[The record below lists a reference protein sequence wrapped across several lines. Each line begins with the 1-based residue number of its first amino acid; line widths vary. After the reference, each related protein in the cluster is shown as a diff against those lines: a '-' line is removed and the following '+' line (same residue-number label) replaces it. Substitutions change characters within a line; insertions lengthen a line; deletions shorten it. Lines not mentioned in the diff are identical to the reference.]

1 MRNVIILGGIGT
13 KKTHIKKL
21 IDLYTDLN
29 FNPKFYQAGGV
40 LGNHLYRPEKFKE
53 KSLKIVKKIEISNQ
67 PYIIHSF
74 SGSNWLAYDINS
86 YLPAKGIILESAPIT
101 PSYNSFNNFL
111 TVNYNIKVP
120 FNLLKLIMNISK
132 IPTNSNQKFNKWYEI
147 NKPKNNTLIL
157 IGENDN
163 LLDKNYINKEYILNQ
178 KICYQADKSDMD
190 NINSDFNK
198 KYKIN
203 NKINNKN
210 NKLVIFNN
218 SGHCNISKYDY
229 DLYKKTI
236 IDWLKY

>member
-1 MRNVIILGGIGT
+1 
-13 KKTHIKKL
+13 
-21 IDLYTDLN
+21 
-29 FNPKFYQAGGV
+29 
-40 LGNHLYRPEKFKE
+40 
-53 KSLKIVKKIEISNQ
+53 
-67 PYIIHSF
+67 
-74 SGSNWLAYDINS
+74 
-86 YLPAKGIILESAPIT
+86 
-101 PSYNSFNNFL
+101 
-111 TVNYNIKVP
+111 
-120 FNLLKLIMNISK
+120 MNISK

-218 SGHCNISKYDY
+218 SGHCNISKSNDY